1 MTTTRAPQT
10 TMTTDTLASPGR
22 RRALALLGLAAAWPW
37 RARAQQSAGPYVPT
51 PWKIVDEMLK
61 LADVRADDF
70 VMDLGSGDGRLV
82 ISAAERFGA
91 RGYGVDIDRSLV
103 KLANE
108 NAARAGVAG
117 RVRFEERDLFET
129 SLGEATVLT
138 LYLLPHT
145 VTQLVPR
152 ILAEMKPGAR
162 VVSHDYPL
170 VPWRPDRHLQ
180 FDLAEKLYISGTTRT
195 VLYLYTVPARVGGDW
210 TLELPAA
217 LGPGPA
223 RLTLFQQPE
232 RVLGTALVGEKT
244 AVLEGLTVRGETVS
258 FAIPGLPRRGQSARF
273 SGIARGDVIEGSVAT
288 PGGEAPWRATRV
300 AAGRN

>member
-1 MTTTRAPQT
+1 MTTHPRPI
-10 TMTTDTLASPGR
+10 PGR
-22 RRALALLGLAAAWPW
+22 RRALAALGLGLAWPW
-37 RARAQQSAGPYVPT
+37 LAGAQQNAGPYVPT

-61 LADVRADDF
+61 LADIRADDF
-70 VMDLGSGDGRLV
+70 VVDLGSGDGRLV

-91 RGYGVDIDRSLV
+91 RGYGVDIDPALV
-103 KLANE
+103 RLANA

-170 VPWRPDRHLQ
+170 APWRPDRYLQ
-180 FDLAEKLYISGTTRT
+180 FELAEKLYISGTTRT

-210 TLELPAA
+210 TLELPRA
-217 LGPGPA
+217 LGGGA
-223 RLTLFQQPE
+223 GRLAIYQQPE
-232 RVLGTALVGEKT
+232 GVLGTALIGAKTSRLEK
-244 AVLEGLTVRGETVS
+244 LTVRGEEVS
-258 FAIPGLPRRGQSARF
+258 FAIPNLPRRGQAARF
-273 SGIARGDVIEGSVAT
+273 SGKARGEVIEGVVAV

-300 AAGRN
+300 AAGRD